1 MALPAI
7 LQELR
12 LPVIGAPMFIVSG
25 PELVIAQCKAGIVG
39 AFPSLNARP
48 QEMLGQWL
56 KQIQREMS
64 NYKTSHPAAV
74 VAPYAVNLI
83 VHHSNKRMETD
94 LACCIEHEVPIIIT
108 SLRALE
114 PSIVDAVHAYGGL
127 IFHDGISTRH
137 CEKAAEVGVDGLILV
152 CAGAGG
158 HGGPL
163 SPFALLSEVKQ
174 WFEGTI
180 LLSGAIA
187 NGASVLSAQALGAD
201 LAYIGTRFIASKE
214 GNADPSRKQML
225 VECAAADIVYTSMFS
240 GVHGNYLK
248 PSIANAG
255 LDPDNLPDGDK
266 GHLKYTREGT
276 GRPDAWKNIWLAG
289 QGLGSIASIDS
300 AAVIVDRLE
309 QEYREAWQDLKSTVR
324 V

>member
-1 MALPAI
+1 MLPAI
-7 LQELR
+7 LRNLR
-12 LPVIGAPMFIVSG
+12 LPAIGAPMFIVSG

-48 QEMLGQWL
+48 EEMLGQWL
-56 KQIQREMS
+56 EQIQNELTQ
-64 NYKTSHPAAV
+64 YKSDHPGEV
-74 VAPYAVNLI
+74 VAPFAVNLI
-83 VHHSNKRMETD
+83 VHVSNQRLEAD
-94 LACCIEHEVPIIIT
+94 LQTCIAHQVPIIIT

-127 IFHDGISTRH
+127 IFHDAISIRH
-137 CEKAAEVGVDGLILV
+137 CEKAAEAGVDGLILV

-174 WFEGTI
+174 WFKGTI
-180 LLSGAIA
+180 LLSGSIT
-187 NGASVLSAQALGAD
+187 NGACVLSVQSMGAD

-214 GNADPSRKQML
+214 ANANPAHQQML
-225 VECAAADIVYTSMFS
+225 VDCAASDIVYTSMFS

-255 LDPDNLPDGDK
+255 LDPENLPDGK
-266 GHLKYTREGT
+266 KYRLKYIKEGS
-276 GRPDAWKNIWLAG
+276 GRPDAWKDIWLAG
-289 QGLGSIASIDS
+289 QGLGSIASIDTV
-300 AAVIVDRLE
+300 AEIVDRLE
-309 QEYREAWQDLKSTVR
+309 REYRQAWQSLNDTVR
-324 V
+324 I